1 MKHVNKHNI
10 EISMLKSLKVNKKD
24 YDKVYSIKF
33 DNKLNINVAM
43 YKSVITKNTFKHT
56 IKPFTRRK
64 QYKSY
69 SCPNLKMSSVYSEYQ
84 SNYRTTDI
92 DRFISEFKHED
103 KLLNVA

>member
-24 YDKVYSIKF
+24 YDKVHAIKF

-56 IKPFTRRK
+56 IKSFATRK
-64 QYKSY
+64 QYKSSSY
-69 SCPNLKMSSVYSEYQ
+69 PNLKMSSIYSEYQ
-84 SNYRTTDI
+84 SNYRTTDV
-92 DRFISEFKHED
+92 DRFISEFRHED